1 MTTPGPAVE
10 APAVEVPSASELGD
24 ASQPTKPEIRGP
36 SEIVP
41 NVLIDDLKESHANRG
56 VLIPLKTTQEVRQD
70 HTITHAFITRA
81 PTKQANEVI
90 TFVHPNFEPQHY
102 AVAQEFGC

>member
-1 MTTPGPAVE
+1 MAAELVGEVSATPDPAEVSL
-10 APAVEVPSASELGD
+10 PA
-24 ASQPTKPEIRGP
+24 KPEHRGP

-41 NVLIDDLKESHANRG
+41 NHLIDDLKEYHARRG

-70 HTITHAFITRA
+70 HTITHAYITRA

-90 TFVHPNFEPQHY
+90 T
-102 AVAQEFGC
+102 

>member
-1 MTTPGPAVE
+1 MTTPDPAVE
-10 APAVEVPSASELGD
+10 APAVEVSPAQEGVET
-24 ASQPTKPEIRGP
+24 SQPTKPEIRGP

-41 NVLIDDLKESHANRG
+41 NVLIDDLRESHTNRG

-90 TFVHPNFEPQHY
+90 TFVHPDLQLHHH
-102 AVAQEFGC
+102 AAAQDDGC